1 MHQLDKGGQGHLAR
15 ARTRSLLLGFVF
27 MAAVLNGMLA
37 SGINRTL
44 VDMPAW
50 QHVGAPAWAAFSRWA
65 DMGTNGLILYPLEGI
80 GGAIL
85 SILAAIV
92 FYANRRTMTRSAA
105 IPIYAAALLAL
116 GGMLA
121 TTQAAPTLLSTRHL
135 SDPVALQQALNRF
148 EFWGGVR
155 AVFQSLAFYA
165 NLWSLV
171 AISRHISSGE
181 ALPVAESGTQV
192 VARGK

>member
-1 MHQLDKGGQGHLAR
+1 MSRSYEGSQEHLATS
-15 ARTRSLLLGFVF
+15 RTRGLILSFVF
-27 MAAVLNGMLA
+27 VAAVFNGMLA

-50 QHVGAPAWAAFSRWA
+50 QHVGATAWAEFSRWA

-80 GGAIL
+80 GGAVL

-92 FYANRRTMTRSAA
+92 FYLSRRSMTRSAA
-105 IPIYAAALLAL
+105 IPIYTAALLAL

-121 TTQAAPTLLSTRHL
+121 TTQAAPTLLNTRHI
-135 SDPVALQQALNRF
+135 SDPAALQQALNGF

-155 AVFQSLAFYA
+155 AVFQSLAFCA

-171 AISRHISSGE
+171 AVSR
-181 ALPVAESGTQV
+181 T
-192 VARGK
+192 

>member
-1 MHQLDKGGQGHLAR
+1 MSRSYKESQERLATS
-15 ARTRSLLLGFVF
+15 RTRRLTLGFVF
-27 MAAVLNGMLA
+27 VAAIFNGMLA

-50 QHVGAPAWAAFSRWA
+50 QHVGAPTWAEFSQWA
-65 DMGTNGLILYPLEGI
+65 DMGTSGLILYPLEGI
-80 GGAIL
+80 GGAVL
-85 SILAAIV
+85 SILAAIIS
-92 FYANRRTMTRSAA
+92 YHNRGSMKRSVT

-121 TTQAAPTLLSTRHL
+121 TTQAAPTLLNTRHL
-135 SDPVALQQALNRF
+135 SDPAALQQALNGF

-155 AVFQSLAFYA
+155 AVFQSLAFCA

-171 AISRHISSGE
+171 AVSRHSS
-181 ALPVAESGTQV
+181 L
-192 VARGK
+192 